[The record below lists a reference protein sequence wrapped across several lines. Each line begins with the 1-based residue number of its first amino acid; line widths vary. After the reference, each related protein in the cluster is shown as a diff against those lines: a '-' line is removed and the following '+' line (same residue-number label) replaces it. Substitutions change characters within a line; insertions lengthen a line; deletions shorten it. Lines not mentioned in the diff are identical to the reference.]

1 MLLSGAAISCAGT
14 WVASPIVG
22 LTGGIGCGKST
33 VEQLF
38 AGLGIPCVDT
48 DHIARSLTVAG
59 GAAMPL
65 LEAGFGSQVLMADG
79 ALDRVAMRRLV
90 FADAN
95 ARAKLEGIL
104 HPLILSESKRQL
116 AGLQAPFVLLA
127 VPLLFETPA
136 YRALVDRTLVV
147 DCDPAL
153 QRERV
158 MHRSGLSAD
167 EVDAIVAAQM
177 SRAERL
183 ALADDVIENNDD
195 VAALSLLVTEK
206 YRYYQQYFSAMAMAL
221 PVNPIGPAC
230 D

>member
-1 MLLSGAAISCAGT
+1 M
-14 WVASPIVG
+14 ASPIVG

-38 AGLGIPCVDT
+38 ADLGIPCVDT
-48 DHIARSLTVAG
+48 DRIARSLTVAG
-59 GAAMPL
+59 GLAMPL

-90 FADAN
+90 FADAD

-136 YRALVDRTLVV
+136 YRALVNRSLVV
-147 DCDPAL
+147 DCDPVL

-158 MHRSGLSAD
+158 MHRSGLSAG

-177 SRAERL
+177 PRAERL